1 MPNYFSKPDA
11 LVDAVRTVLTGQPIE
26 TPEKLD
32 ETNKNDKSDD
42 GEGLDAVQPKAVK
55 KKFKDR
61 KDKDIDNDG
70 DVDSSD
76 EYLHKRRKAV
86 SKAMKEEVELDE
98 KVEAYDK
105 NGKVVGLYRNMADA
119 KRLKPNHT
127 YKIHKEEVEDNPA
140 NRQHLCAKNVVHE
153 SWGEGSCIPT
163 MHADPD
169 EDGNI
174 EWYDVMFDHGIE
186 EQVSIEELKVTKAES
201 HIHASKKKIKESKDE
216 DNDDDDEDDKPKAK
230 KGEDKD
236 TSKEDEENGKKGKV
250 SGKKDTID
258 TEPDMKDQ
266 QMTSEMSDAQEKKRE
281 EIVLSMKK
289 KMPEFK
295 KKYGDRAKD
304 VMYATA
310 TKMAMKEGFELG
322 IEKLKLIEEVELDE
336 ATVNVGDIKKK
347 QNINRGDKSKLSKVA
362 DMMARERE
370 IYRKGKSKRNEEAD
384 IDEGKILVADPNTQ
398 KVTKI
403 DKKDWPKYEKK
414 GYVLAEEVD
423 LDEAKSGTGYDLYHK
438 DFSSA
443 MKHAYDHAKKKHG
456 ITVDPSEIDNKVATG
471 PAKPREGKTNTYRL
485 KGDKGAI
492 QIQVYNKGG
501 SKPFELNMYK
511 EEVELDEAL
520 KYEGKFKVGDV
531 VRAYDFKPMKDRKN
545 VYVQGKIVKA
555 GTMVQGAKVYEV
567 KIENDS
573 GKTSGRR
580 TGDIAYVPMQVSM
593 FEYDGRIVK
602 VSDIKEGVDLDEA
615 NVAKMSD
622 DVLKSR
628 LAQMEKAENSPAIQ
642 FEIKR
647 LKKEMKKRNIQE
659 EADLDEGFINIGG
672 AKVKDD
678 EKSILQHI
686 KKTFPNVKKVR
697 KDPNHG
703 WIPVFEETELDEGQK
718 LFMFKTK
725 QEADKK
731 AKEIKGKVLPLGP
744 KNFAVVTM
752 DLTVTPEEA
761 DLDEGRGRP
770 RKDGTKSDT
779 EDREQIQMQLRKSI
793 SLRGLKDVEFDDGK
807 KVKISARD
815 ARDVLGKLDAI
826 KAPRERQNAV
836 VHIAKS
842 HKNFVDFAKGK
853 ANGMDPEKKKMDIL
867 KNK

>member
-98 KVEAYDK
+98 KVAAYDK
-105 NGKVVGLYRNMADA
+105 NGKVVGLYRNIWDA